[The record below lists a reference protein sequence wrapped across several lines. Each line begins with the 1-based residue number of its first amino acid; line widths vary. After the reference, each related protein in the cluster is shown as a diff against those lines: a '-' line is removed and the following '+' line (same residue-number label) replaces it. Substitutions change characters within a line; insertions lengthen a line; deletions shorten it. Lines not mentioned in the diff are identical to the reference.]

1 MKNLAISAPLL
12 ALWILVN
19 FLFQPKLDDFNETL
33 TVFLQEKLETK
44 FTNFVM
50 NAASKVIV
58 GMPLAIIFLL
68 HYQTIS
74 IYDSLFTFAQIILS
88 TFINTAA
95 KMIVRENRPFFERDK
110 IKALSCECNYAMPSG
125 HSNMISIT
133 VLCMLATLGRIKK
146 EAAKHNKT
154 YAVFNYMGIIAFASF
169 FFLVLVVFSRIY
181 FGVHTFSQI
190 IMGFLLAMFLFDLT
204 EMARAPLRKFVRGK
218 LSLTNDEM
226 EVKDSN
232 SKAFTFS
239 YSIFGGLC
247 LLSLMVNI
255 CLTRI
260 KSRPVNEATKR
271 NSQKCSMCT
280 YGLMIDTISGI
291 LVLYA
296 LPSVFLA
303 ICTLATL
310 KPKYPERGTI
320 ARSRSKSLKRGSIFL
335 VFLIIA
341 AIPSAIVYKIL
352 KKHVTD
358 YLNQV
363 FLFLIFV
370 TLPFAIFIIPIHI
383 LRCMYIDYEEDYIN
397 LFEDDEAA
405 AKGAEQKLASITDI
419 NNGMMDDEDQDPN
432 LHSNINSNS
441 HDDEQRHN
449 LGTLYY

>member
-1 MKNLAISAPLL
+1 MNKLAISTPLL
-12 ALWILVN
+12 AFWILMN
-19 FLFQPKLDDFNETL
+19 FLFQPKLDDFNESL
-33 TVFLQEKLETK
+33 TIFLQRTLESN

-58 GMPLAIIFLL
+58 AIPLVIIFLL
-68 HYQTIS
+68 HYHTRS
-74 IYDSLFTFAQIILS
+74 VYDSLFTFAQIILS

-95 KMIVRENRPFFERDK
+95 KMVIRENRPFFERDD

-133 VLCMLATLGRIKK
+133 VLCMLATLMRIRK
-146 EAAKHNKT
+146 ESERDRSNSGSKAKG
-154 YAVFNYMGIIAFASF
+154 VLDYMGLISFASF

-190 IMGFLLAMFLFDLT
+190 VMGFLLALFLFDLT
-204 EMARAPLRKFVRGK
+204 EMIRPPLRRYVRK
-218 LSLTNDEM
+218 RLSLSPEEM

-232 SKAFTFS
+232 SNAFCFT

-247 LLSLMVNI
+247 LLALLVNI
-255 CLTRI
+255 LLTRI

-271 NSQKCSMCT
+271 NSSKCSMCT

-303 ICTLATL
+303 MCTLATL

-320 ARSRSKSLKRGSIFL
+320 ARSRSKSIKRGAIFL
-335 VFLIIA
+335 AFLVIA
-341 AIPSAIVYKIL
+341 AIPSAVVYKIL
-352 KKHVTD
+352 KKHVNE

-370 TLPFAIFIIPIHI
+370 TLPFAIFIVPIYI
-383 LRCMYIDYEEDYIN
+383 LRCMFIDYEEDYVN
-397 LFEDDEAA
+397 LYDDDESSVR
-405 AKGAEQKLASITDI
+405 GFDQKLATITDI
-419 NNGMMDDEDQDPN
+419 NDGMIDDQEQRESV
-432 LHSNINSNS
+432 HGI
-441 HDDEQRHN
+441 DDEQRQN
-449 LGTLYY
+449 LGKF